1 MYITKSFT
9 PQEMFRM
16 VWETPVLILARQVGV
31 SDVGLAKA
39 CRRAGVVLPTRG
51 HWAKPES
58 KRPKKPKPPIST
70 DAIEFR
76 VLDPETLPKR
86 VDATAPAPSRHIA
99 APTSLQDPHPLVK
112 RWISAMRKAKI
123 VHGYPSIG
131 PGAFLNGKVS
141 KAEIDRCALLYDTLI
156 KESEKLGYHWVVEPA
171 ETQINVAGEKLLIN
185 IQERLTRTEI
195 PRPSPRVS
203 IPGRP
208 WVPDF
213 SHLSEPRFSWHP
225 TGELSLHIVAYTALR
240 ERKNWSDTK
249 TGQLEHKLGQIVD
262 ALPRIALS
270 VKACRERQEAQNR
283 EWDRRARQSAE
294 REELVHRST
303 KLRSNLVAN
312 TLSWERAE
320 RLQAF
325 IDAVIESAPKDEQS
339 QQALGHWLS
348 WARSQVTLLNPLSRE
363 GNPVFS
369 MTIPPIPS
377 GYSSAMY
384 GAPKDLDDWWD
395 GI

>member
-16 VWETPVLILARQVGV
+16 VWETPVLILARQIGV

-39 CRRAGVVLPTRG
+39 CRRAGIALPTRG
-51 HWAKPES
+51 HWAKPKS
-58 KRPKKPKPPIST
+58 KRPKKPEPPIST

-99 APTSLQDPHPLVK
+99 TPTSLEDPHPLVK
-112 RWISAMRKAKI
+112 RWISAARKAKI
-123 VHGYPSIG
+123 VDGYPSLVS
-131 PGAFLNGKVS
+131 GAFLDGKVS

-156 KESEKLGYHWVVEPA
+156 RESEKLGYHWSVEPP

-203 IPGRP
+203 IPSRP

-225 TGELSLHIVAYTALR
+225 TGELSLHIVARTELR
-240 ERKNWSDTK
+240 ERKNWSDTN

-262 ALPRIALS
+262 ALPRIAAS
-270 VKACRERQEAQNR
+270 VKTYRERQEAQNR
-283 EWDRRARQSAE
+283 EWERRARESAE
-294 REELVHRST
+294 REEMVRRA
-303 KLRSNLVAN
+303 KQLRSSLVAN
-312 TLSWERAE
+312 TLNWERAE

-325 IDAVIESAPKDEQS
+325 IEAVIKAAPKDEQS
-339 QQALGHWLS
+339 QQALWLWLS
-348 WARSQVTLLNPLSRE
+348 WARPQVVVLHPLSRE
-363 GNPVFS
+363 GNVR
-369 MTIPPIPS
+369 
-377 GYSSAMY
+377 A
-384 GAPKDLDDWWD
+384 
-395 GI
+395 